1 MPALGPTDTF
11 NQPFFTQYH
20 EDLIEILLWNVLP
33 CGNICAF
40 NRPLPMICCH
50 IEHGSQAII
59 SLHCKLHCR
68 AGPFCRA
75 KCLIFEER
83 LRAQSPKGDTVNWAP
98 TTQAINC
105 QTDDIYD

>member
-1 MPALGPTDTF
+1 MPTLGPTDTF

-33 CGNICAF
+33 RGNICAF
-40 NRPLPMICCH
+40 KGPLPIICCH

-59 SLHCKLHCR
+59 SLHCKFHCR

-75 KCLIFEER
+75 KCLN
-83 LRAQSPKGDTVNWAP
+83 SKDTFALDTLNVGAELFCYTLSNALSTMLTP
-98 TTQAINC
+98 I
-105 QTDDIYD
+105 